1 MDIKQLECFI
11 AVAEERHF
19 TKAAQRLNLVQS
31 GLSQTIRSLEI
42 ELGGP
47 LFVRTT
53 RHVDLTPA
61 GTVLL
66 KEAHRVISAARQ
78 ARLAVTQVHG
88 LAKGQL
94 RIGSIQSLA
103 PFVDL
108 PASLSRFRSK
118 YPGIDVQ
125 LLLDG
130 ALSLLDEVDEGRLD
144 LVFTQPENVRV
155 GMTSRM
161 LACEELV
168 LVCASTN
175 AFASGAS
182 PTLGSLEGK
191 TFIDLKADWGMR
203 RLIDRSFSAKGLSR
217 NSAFEVNDISM
228 LLELVARDLGI
239 ALVPKSVAQ
248 SRLHDTASNAIA
260 VIELV
265 DDEAPCWE
273 LIVAYK
279 GRDGKP
285 GNKVT
290 KTFLSLLVSN
300 TGDSVQYEAEG

>member
-94 RIGSIQSLA
+94 RIGSIQSLV

-108 PASLSRFRSK
+108 PASLSRFRLK

-168 LVCASTN
+168 LVCAATN
-175 AFASGAS
+175 ACASAAS
-182 PTLGSLEGK
+182 PTLDSLEGK

-260 VIELV
+260 VIELA

-279 GRDGKP
+279 GRDGNP

-290 KTFLSLLVSN
+290 RTFLSLLVSN
-300 TGDSVQYEAEG
+300 TGDSVQYETEG

>member
-1 MDIKQLECFI
+1 
-11 AVAEERHF
+11 
-19 TKAAQRLNLVQS
+19 
-31 GLSQTIRSLEI
+31 
-42 ELGGP
+42 
-47 LFVRTT
+47 
-53 RHVDLTPA
+53 
-61 GTVLL
+61 
-66 KEAHRVISAARQ
+66 
-78 ARLAVTQVHG
+78 
-88 LAKGQL
+88 
-94 RIGSIQSLA
+94 
-103 PFVDL
+103 
-108 PASLSRFRSK
+108 
-118 YPGIDVQ
+118 
-125 LLLDG
+125 
-130 ALSLLDEVDEGRLD
+130 LDEVDEGRLD

-182 PTLGSLEGK
+182 PTLDSLEGK